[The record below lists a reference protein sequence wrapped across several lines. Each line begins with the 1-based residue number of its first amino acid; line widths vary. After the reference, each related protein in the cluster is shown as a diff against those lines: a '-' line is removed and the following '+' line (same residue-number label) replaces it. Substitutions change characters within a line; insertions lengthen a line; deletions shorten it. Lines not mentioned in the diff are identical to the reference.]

1 MAIEEVSSAR
11 LAAET
16 RPAGL
21 LVQQGGS
28 ALGIAPHYESAAASA
43 KATMAAAG
51 GILLLVSGE
60 GLLAHTSGGGAGEA
74 APSKEP
80 SSRGGA
86 LPPPPVH
93 TSLPHHVEAELSAA
107 WRRLAVLLGGLSA
120 APGTAVPLTVFV
132 VLPGMPSPSVTLPP
146 STATSAPAA
155 TGSYA
160 AALRTSSS
168 SPKGAAGAS
177 RTVVATASVPSAVG
191 SEISAAEAAT
201 VEAAR
206 AHLSA
211 AAAAWPEALR
221 KRVKGLRIL
230 PLLPHRRPEV
240 GRGGGEGTPFVQRE
254 GMCLTWR
261 KPGRPRSTPRGCLV
275 LHGSMGDI
283 TI

>member
-21 LVQQGGS
+21 MLQQRGG
-28 ALGIAPHYESAAASA
+28 ALGVAPHYDSAAASA

-60 GLLAHTSGGGAGEA
+60 GLLAHTSRGGASEA
-74 APSKEP
+74 ASGEES

-86 LPPPPVH
+86 LAPPPPVH
-93 TSLPHHVEAELSAA
+93 TSLPHHVEAELSSA
-107 WRRLAVLLGGLSA
+107 WRRLAVLLDGLSA

-132 VLPGMPSPSVTLPP
+132 VLPGPPAPSTTLP
-146 STATSAPAA
+146 AELASAPAA

-160 AALRTSSS
+160 AALRTSS

-177 RTVVATASVPSAVG
+177 RTVVATASAPSAIG
-191 SEISAAEAAT
+191 SAISAAEASA

-206 AHLSA
+206 EHLSA

-221 KRVKGLRIL
+221 RRVKGLRIL

-240 GRGGGEGTPFVQRE
+240 GGGGGALICAT
-254 GMCLTWR
+254 
-261 KPGRPRSTPRGCLV
+261 GRHVCEVAETGCPDLV
-275 LHGSMGDI
+275 LPLE
-283 TI
+283 